1 MASTASSY
9 DLFLSYSPADHRIV
23 DEVAHRLADA
33 GLKELFLDRWN
44 LPMGTPW
51 RPMLE
56 KGLGSSKAVAIFV
69 GPGEMAT
76 WQQREL
82 DIALDLQSKSANFPV
97 IPVLLPGCDPPLG
110 LLGQFTWVDLRSQGL
125 DIGSAILAKAAR
137 GEELG
142 SDLQGRSD
150 SVRTSICPYRGL
162 LPFREEDAP
171 FFFGRE
177 AAIDKLLAT
186 VQRYPFV
193 AVVGASGCGKSST
206 VRAGLVPRLRSDRH
220 TAWETVILVPTAE
233 PLKALSKALAPLLE
247 PTMGEV
253 DRLAEASQ
261 LAEHL
266 SSGTISLS
274 DIVEHILEKQCGTD
288 RVLII
293 VDQFEE
299 LYTLTSDEEV
309 RRCFLGELLAASSR
323 AGSKANII
331 LTLRGDFVGKAL
343 ANRPLSDQLQDAQV
357 NLGPMTPKELECAI
371 RKPAEKIQLEF
382 EPGLVRRILNDA
394 ADEPGNLPLLE
405 FVLSELWDKQ
415 RGSILLNE
423 SYDAIGRV
431 HGAIGTKADELY
443 RGLSLA
449 EQKTLQRVFL
459 RIVRP
464 SETGPDTRRRA
475 TLPELPS
482 QGAELVC
489 KLVNERLLVTN
500 RSASDQEQTVEVAH
514 EALIS
519 NWSTLRA
526 WLNNDREFLLWRER
540 FSGSSVEWERAQ
552 ESDEALLRGPPLI
565 EAQKW
570 FDQRSQDL
578 SDQER
583 KFIARSREKRERL
596 ARAEKERQQSEL
608 AEAEKRRREQVAA
621 AKSVRRLAW
630 VLAAV
635 ALGAVGTAIYVFWQ
649 KNEAEIRRQEAEIA
663 KANANRQ
670 EAIARENANKEK
682 TSRNAAEERAKI
694 AESRRLVAQ
703 ASEKKANDARDQADA
718 LINFML
724 YDLRDKLQPIGRLD
738 ALEDIPKKV
747 KGYLERSP
755 EELVNASRQEQKAA
769 ILSNLGDVLL
779 EQGKLPEA
787 LDSYQQSSEIFKHLA
802 EQDKS
807 NAGWQRDLSLSYEKI
822 GDVLR
827 ARGELR
833 DALDLYQRSL
843 EIFKRLAEQDKSN
856 AGWQRDLSVS
866 YNNVGDVLV
875 AQGKLPEGLDA
886 YQQSLRIR
894 QILAEQDK
902 SNAGWQRDLSL
913 SYNKIGGVMVAQG
926 TLPQALEAYPQSITI
941 HQILAERGKT
951 NAGGQREL

>member
-309 RRCFLGELLAASSR
+309 RRCFLG
-323 AGSKANII
+323 
-331 LTLRGDFVGKAL
+331 
-343 ANRPLSDQLQDAQV
+343 
-357 NLGPMTPKELECAI
+357 
-371 RKPAEKIQLEF
+371 
-382 EPGLVRRILNDA
+382 
-394 ADEPGNLPLLE
+394 
-405 FVLSELWDKQ
+405 
-415 RGSILLNE
+415 
-423 SYDAIGRV
+423 
-431 HGAIGTKADELY
+431 
-443 RGLSLA
+443 
-449 EQKTLQRVFL
+449 
-459 RIVRP
+459 
-464 SETGPDTRRRA
+464 
-475 TLPELPS
+475 
-482 QGAELVC
+482 
-489 KLVNERLLVTN
+489 
-500 RSASDQEQTVEVAH
+500 
-514 EALIS
+514 
-519 NWSTLRA
+519 
-526 WLNNDREFLLWRER
+526 
-540 FSGSSVEWERAQ
+540 
-552 ESDEALLRGPPLI
+552 
-565 EAQKW
+565 
-570 FDQRSQDL
+570 
-578 SDQER
+578 
-583 KFIARSREKRERL
+583 
-596 ARAEKERQQSEL
+596 
-608 AEAEKRRREQVAA
+608 
-621 AKSVRRLAW
+621 
-630 VLAAV
+630 
-635 ALGAVGTAIYVFWQ
+635 
-649 KNEAEIRRQEAEIA
+649 
-663 KANANRQ
+663 
-670 EAIARENANKEK
+670 
-682 TSRNAAEERAKI
+682 
-694 AESRRLVAQ
+694 
-703 ASEKKANDARDQADA
+703 
-718 LINFML
+718 
-724 YDLRDKLQPIGRLD
+724 
-738 ALEDIPKKV
+738 
-747 KGYLERSP
+747 
-755 EELVNASRQEQKAA
+755 
-769 ILSNLGDVLL
+769 
-779 EQGKLPEA
+779 
-787 LDSYQQSSEIFKHLA
+787 
-802 EQDKS
+802 
-807 NAGWQRDLSLSYEKI
+807 
-822 GDVLR
+822 
-827 ARGELR
+827 
-833 DALDLYQRSL
+833 
-843 EIFKRLAEQDKSN
+843 
-856 AGWQRDLSVS
+856 
-866 YNNVGDVLV
+866 
-875 AQGKLPEGLDA
+875 
-886 YQQSLRIR
+886 
-894 QILAEQDK
+894 
-902 SNAGWQRDLSL
+902 
-913 SYNKIGGVMVAQG
+913 
-926 TLPQALEAYPQSITI
+926 
-941 HQILAERGKT
+941 
-951 NAGGQREL
+951 